1 MSAMTARRPGAASP
15 LRLRRATAVTSATV
29 TLTVTMTVTMI
40 GLLGLA
46 ACSESTTST
55 PEATEPGTASTP
67 VAATSTTSS
76 TTTTIAPTTTA
87 AATTTSSSTTST
99 SSTTTTTISPVVRE
113 LVLRL
118 DGVGQ
123 AAFGADPDGV
133 VEYVQSLLGAPTGDT
148 GWVDPSSFALCPGNE
163 VRRVDWGVLS
173 LLFSDETPVAAGRRH
188 FFAWEYGREDQLGAE
203 PQGLATSGGTTLG
216 SRVVDL
222 RAEFPDVAVNPG
234 EEDGVI
240 PPNFYL
246 NDNFR
251 GLLTGAAD
259 DDVVTVMFGGYGCGA

>member
-1 MSAMTARRPGAASP
+1 
-15 LRLRRATAVTSATV
+15 
-29 TLTVTMTVTMI
+29 
-40 GLLGLA
+40 
-46 ACSESTTST
+46 
-55 PEATEPGTASTP
+55 
-67 VAATSTTSS
+67 
-76 TTTTIAPTTTA
+76 
-87 AATTTSSSTTST
+87 
-99 SSTTTTTISPVVRE
+99 VRE

-118 DGVGQ
+118 DGIGQ

-133 VEYVQSLLGAPTGDT
+133 IEYVQSLLGAPTGDT

-163 VRRVDWGVLS
+163 VRRVEWGVLS
-173 LLFSDETPVAAGRRH
+173 LLFSDDTPVAFGRRH

-234 EEDGVI
+234 EDDAAI

-251 GLLTGAAD
+251 GLLTGDAD

>member
-1 MSAMTARRPGAASP
+1 MIAPG
-15 LRLRRATAVTSATV
+15 RALAVTLVALGVTVTAGCSEETTSSSAT
-29 TLTVTMTVTMI
+29 T
-40 GLLGLA
+40 
-46 ACSESTTST
+46 SESD
-55 PEATEPGTASTP
+55 
-67 VAATSTTSS
+67 ATSTSVTTTAVSS
-76 TTTTIAPTTTA
+76 TTTTTVPPATTGSTTT
-87 AATTTSSSTTST
+87 TTSTTST
-99 SSTTTTTISPVVRE
+99 STSTTTTISPVIRE
-113 LVLRL
+113 LVLRF

-123 AAFGADPDGV
+123 AVFGADPDV
-133 VEYVQSLLGAPTGDT
+133 VIEYVQSLLGAPTADT

-173 LLFSDETPVAAGRRH
+173 LLFSDDTPVTFGRRH
-188 FFAWEYGREDQLGAE
+188 FFSWEYGREDQIGAE
-203 PQGLATSGGTTLG
+203 PQGLSTPGGTTLG

-234 EEDGVI
+234 EDNGVI

>member
-1 MSAMTARRPGAASP
+1 MSPMTAPG
-15 LRLRRATAVTSATV
+15 RALLVVLVA
-29 TLTVTMTVTMI
+29 LGVTMTA
-40 GLLGLA
+40 G
-46 ACSESTTST
+46 CSEKTKSSS
-55 PEATEPGTASTP
+55 ASTSDS
-67 VAATSTTSS
+67 AATTDIGATTAESS
-76 TTTTIAPTTTA
+76 TTTTTAPPTTAPATTG
-87 AATTTSSSTTST
+87 ATTTTTSTTST
-99 SSTTTTTISPVVRE
+99 STTTTTTISPVVRE
-113 LVLRL
+113 LKLHL

-123 AAFGADPDGV
+123 AVFGAEPDV
-133 VEYVQSLLGAPTGDT
+133 VIEYVQSLLGAPTGDT

-173 LLFSDETPVAAGRRH
+173 LLFSDDTPVTFGRRH
-188 FFAWEYGREDQLGAE
+188 FFAWEYGREDQIGAE
-203 PQGLATSGGTTLG
+203 PQGLSTPGGTTLG

-234 EEDGVI
+234 EDNGVI

-251 GLLTGAAD
+251 GLLTGATD

>member
-1 MSAMTARRPGAASP
+1 MSPMTPR
-15 LRLRRATAVTSATV
+15 RRALVAACVAALAV
-29 TLTVTMTVTMI
+29 LT
-40 GLLGLA
+40 
-46 ACSESTTST
+46 ACSEETTSSPGSTDAGSSTTS
-55 PEATEPGTASTP
+55 A
-67 VAATSTTSS
+67 VAS
-76 TTTTIAPTTTA
+76 TTTTTTTP
-87 AATTTSSSTTST
+87 ATTTTTSPSTTTSTSTTST
-99 SSTTTTTISPVVRE
+99 STTTTTTISPIVEE
-113 LVLRL
+113 LVLRF
-118 DGVGQ
+118 DGLGQ

-173 LLFSDETPVAAGRRH
+173 LLFSDDSPVASGRRH
-188 FFAWEYGREDQLGAE
+188 FFSWEYGREDQIGAE
-203 PQGLATSGGTTLG
+203 PQGLSTPGGTTLG

-222 RAEFPDVAVNPG
+222 RAEFPDVAINPG

-251 GLLTGAAD
+251 GLLTGAGD